1 MPKVE
6 MWFPVAVYQE
16 DNLISQEENTELVN
30 YSLELRKQV
39 PSGGEDWYGDTYNT
53 HGTYDLR
60 KDIKFRPLLNLISM
74 HANNFA
80 KMHNSDASY
89 EISYAW
95 LNINTENT
103 YQELHTHNSAIF
115 SCSYYLSAPPGS
127 GGIVFE
133 DPKEPD
139 MFPLKAIGEKNALSF
154 TRIKYAATERSLLIF
169 RSYLRHMVQPG
180 SNIEPRISIAV
191 NFI

>member
-6 MWFPVAVYQE
+6 MWFPVAIYQE
-16 DNLISQEENTELVN
+16 EDLISPEENAELIK
-30 YSLELRKQV
+30 YALSLKDRV

-53 HGTYDLR
+53 HGTYDLQ

-74 HANNFA
+74 HVNNFA
-80 KMHNSDASY
+80 KMHNSEATY
-89 EISYAW
+89 NISYAW
-95 LNINTENT
+95 LNINDENT

-115 SCSYYLSAPPGS
+115 SCSYYLQAPPGS

-139 MFPLKAIGEKNALSF
+139 MFPLKSISEKNQLSF
-154 TRIKYAATERSLLIF
+154 TRIQYPATERTMIAF

-180 SNIEPRISIAV
+180 TNTEPRISIAV
-191 NFI
+191 NFT

>member
-1 MPKVE
+1 MPNVE
-6 MWFPVAVYQE
+6 MWFPVAVYKE
-16 DNLISQEENTELVN
+16 ENLISQEENAELVN
-30 YSLELRKQV
+30 YALELQKKI

-60 KDIKFRPLLNLISM
+60 KDIKFRSLLNLISM
-74 HANNFA
+74 HVNNFA
-80 KMHNSDASY
+80 KMHNSNATY

-95 LNINTENT
+95 LNINKEHT
-103 YQELHTHNSAIF
+103 YQELHTHNASIF
-115 SCSYYLSAPPGS
+115 SCSYYLSAPYGS
-127 GGIVFE
+127 GGIIFE

-139 MFPLKAIGEKNALSF
+139 MFPLKSIADKNQLSF
-154 TRIKYAATERSLLIF
+154 TRIKYPATERTLIAF

-180 SNIEPRISIAV
+180 TNIEPRISVAV

>member
-1 MPKVE
+1 MPNVE
-6 MWFPVAVYQE
+6 LWFPVAIYKE
-16 DNLISQEENTELVN
+16 ENLISQEENAELVN
-30 YSLELRKQV
+30 YSLELQDKI

-60 KDIKFRPLLNLISM
+60 KDIKFRPLLNLISL
-74 HANNFA
+74 HVNNFA
-80 KMHNSDASY
+80 KMHNSNGTY

-95 LNINTENT
+95 LNINSTNT
-103 YQELHTHNSAIF
+103 YQELHTHNAAIF
-115 SCSYYLSAPPGS
+115 SCSYYLSAPDGS

-139 MFPLKAIGEKNALSF
+139 MFPLKEISDKNQLSF
-154 TRIKYAATERSLLIF
+154 TRIKYAATERTLIAF

-180 SNIEPRISIAV
+180 TNIEPRISIAV
-191 NFI
+191 NFT

>member
-6 MWFPVAVYQE
+6 MWFPVAIYQE
-16 DNLISQEENTELVN
+16 DELISVEENKKLVD
-30 YSLELRKQV
+30 YALSLQDKI

-53 HGTYDLR
+53 HGTYDLQ

-74 HANNFA
+74 HVNNFA
-80 KMHNSDASY
+80 KMHNSISTY
-89 EISYAW
+89 KISYAW
-95 LNINTENT
+95 LNINATNT
-103 YQELHTHNSAIF
+103 YQELHTHNASIF
-115 SCSYYLSAPPGS
+115 SCSYYLSSPPGS

-139 MFPLKAIGEKNALSF
+139 MFPLKSIVDKNQLSF
-154 TRIKYAATERSLLIF
+154 TRIKYPATERTLIAF

-180 SNIEPRISIAV
+180 TNIEPRISIAV
-191 NFI
+191 NFT